1 MTNALV
7 VEKERPTTVTILVD
21 RELRDRLERAAAAS
35 ERSLG
40 AEVRIALKRHLGC
53 TDNGTEELA

>member
-1 MTNALV
+1 MSNTLV

-21 RELRDRLERAAAAS
+21 RELRDRLERSAAAH

-40 AEVRIALKRHLGC
+40 GEVRALLRRYLSE
-53 TDNGTEELA
+53 DEEETS

>member
-1 MTNALV
+1 MSNALV

-40 AEVRIALKRHLGC
+40 AEVRVALKRHLEL
-53 TDNGTEELA
+53 TEE